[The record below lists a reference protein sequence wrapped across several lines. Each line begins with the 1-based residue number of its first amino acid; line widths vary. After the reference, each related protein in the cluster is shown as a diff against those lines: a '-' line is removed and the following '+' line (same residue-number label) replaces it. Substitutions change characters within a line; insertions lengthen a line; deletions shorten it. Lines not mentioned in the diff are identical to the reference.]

1 MSARDIMTNG
11 LLHLPIRGRKLEF
24 AVDQQIAALEAAG
37 YRVLAPGE
45 VDKETRDRCIT
56 AIACGC
62 TGECPSP
69 GNCARDDV
77 AELRHLGEKE

>member
-1 MSARDIMTNG
+1 MSAREILTSWFSGYAN
-11 LLHLPIRGRKLEF
+11 PEGRADATIE
-24 AVDQQIAALEAAG
+24 ALTAAG
-37 YRVLAPGE
+37 YRILSPDELDTVTVE
-45 VDKETRDRCIT
+45 RCIT